1 MTVVIT
7 GEGVTDYGWK
17 DFGSDVW
24 NEGSAAVLLKRV
36 VSEYTKEDVELAF
49 EGSSHKMTE

>member
-17 DFGSDVW
+17 DLEAMFGMK
-24 NEGSAAVLLKRV
+24 VLRQ
-36 VSEYTKEDVELAF
+36 SY
-49 EGSSHKMTE
+49 

>member
-17 DFGSDVW
+17 DFGSNVW
-24 NEGSAAVLLKRV
+24 NEGSAAK
-36 VSEYTKEDVELAF
+36 F
-49 EGSSHKMTE
+49 

>member
-17 DFGSDVW
+17 EFGSNVW
-24 NEGSAAVLLKRV
+24 NEGSAAK
-36 VSEYTKEDVELAF
+36 F
-49 EGSSHKMTE
+49 

>member
-17 DFGSDVW
+17 DFGSNVW
-24 NEGSAAVLLKRV
+24 HEGSAE
-36 VSEYTKEDVELAF
+36 SY
-49 EGSSHKMTE
+49 